1 MWLPTPIPN
10 SDLPFLLVDKLPA
23 TELASLMPGIGF
35 FRLCFSK
42 VSYVESLRFFFVF
55 SLSFASFCCIYLIA
69 LTLAA
74 C

>member
-1 MWLPTPIPN
+1 
-10 SDLPFLLVDKLPA
+10 
-23 TELASLMPGIGF
+23 MPDIGF